1 MLFRITRGKA
11 FTHFGN
17 DFLQDKVYKCVY
29 FFSYTVR
36 KYCEHNYLDKYSKLV
51 DRNHKI
57 S

>member
-29 FFSYTVR
+29 MVVYQ
-36 KYCEHNYLDKYSKLV
+36 DG
-51 DRNHKI
+51 
-57 S
+57 